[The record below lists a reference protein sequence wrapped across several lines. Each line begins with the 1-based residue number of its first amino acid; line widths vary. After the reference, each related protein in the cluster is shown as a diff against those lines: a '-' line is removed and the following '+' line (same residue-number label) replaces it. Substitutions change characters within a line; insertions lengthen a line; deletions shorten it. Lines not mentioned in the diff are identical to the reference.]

1 VAVYKQDPD
10 PLKAPAAQFAGTG
23 PACGYHMDQLSPRE
37 RSRNLRELS
46 AQLVRAAQENFKT
59 AQQRLDRA
67 RNLVQV
73 MWLLREVW
81 RRRRER
87 GDSS

>member
-1 VAVYKQDPD
+1 
-10 PLKAPAAQFAGTG
+10 
-23 PACGYHMDQLSPRE
+23 MDQLSPRE

-59 AQQRLDRA
+59 AQQQLDQA
-67 RNLVQV
+67 RNLLQV
-73 MWLLREVW
+73 MWLLREVR

-87 GDSS
+87 GGSS